1 MDSLTLRE
9 HQQNFENIQLIIL
22 KVSNYFHAFERVHL
36 RNKKG
41 KKLK

>member
-9 HQQNFENIQLIIL
+9 HQQNFENIQFIIL
-22 KVSNYFHAFERVHL
+22 KVSNYFYAFESVHL